1 MIYRLSDPVTEPVSL
16 AEAKAH
22 LRVDVPDDDAL
33 ITAIISAARDS
44 AEMYCNRPWA
54 AASFVETFDSL
65 VGTEIQL
72 TATGVTAVSKVEYLD
87 AAGAAQSVTTGITL
101 DALSGLVTLASA
113 VSGTRVKVYYSAGS
127 ATVPASIKQAL
138 LLKIGDMYENRA
150 AQQWQALYVNQA
162 TSSLMYPYRVRIGV

>member
-22 LRVDVPDDDAL
+22 LRVDVTDDDAL

-87 AAGAAQSVTTGITL
+87 AAGAAQSITTGITL

-113 VSGTRVKVYYSAGS
+113 VSGTRVKVYYSAGP